1 MSLAPS
7 AGAEQLF
14 LGTDFQNTILP
25 KQLHSTVYIR
35 IFSAVGPNS
44 FAKRPTTPT
53 PDNKHDDWEG
63 VFDVFGGKPAAV
75 SLCPTQ
81 TAHILSWGSIY
92 GLFND
97 AVGKPSPPSNGT

>member
-1 MSLAPS
+1 VSLTAS

-14 LGTDFQNTILP
+14 LRTDLQNTILP
-25 KQLHSTVYIR
+25 EQLHSTVYIR
-35 IFSAVGPNS
+35 IFSAVGPNP

-63 VFDVFGGKPAAV
+63 HFDVFGEKSAAV

-81 TAHILSWGSIY
+81 TAHILCWGSN
-92 GLFND
+92 LWL
-97 AVGKPSPPSNGT
+97 V